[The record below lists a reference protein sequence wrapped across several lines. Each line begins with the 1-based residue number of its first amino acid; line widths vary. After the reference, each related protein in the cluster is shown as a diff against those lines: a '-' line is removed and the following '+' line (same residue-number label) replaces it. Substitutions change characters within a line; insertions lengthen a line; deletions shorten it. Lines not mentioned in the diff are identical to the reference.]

1 MAATVLQRRR
11 ALHSSRQSQLTKSF
25 LSMEKIM
32 RKLFSKNA
40 LSTSTRLSAAINL
53 VAILFICVAS
63 ATAIAQTPNEKTSRS
78 APTTKTNPATKSDQG
93 AASTSEQIRARR
105 TMQPE
110 PNAASNSSATRND
123 EAKDAPRIDQLRE
136 QIKTAAS
143 DDERFRLQR
152 TLVDYL
158 VALNHNREAVAQLR
172 LMMREDRFD
181 PTGFYNIGNALA
193 RLDDSNTAVDAYRKA
208 IDQKHGNY
216 SRALNNLGSVL
227 LRLGRW
233 DEAHDTLLAALTQ
246 ESFRYSEASYNLGR
260 LYAKR
265 GDADAAI
272 REWTRTLSI
281 DPNHTDA
288 ALALARAYSEDGDPE
303 HGLAVLDNFSARN
316 GARAEFTVTRREI
329 LAARELEAAEAKSA
343 NTKPS
348 GDAKTKTGV
357 ENLRPQIAASG
368 LRTLTVDRGT
378 YDVLQR
384 ARRAREAGRNEE
396 AITYYRRVLTSRDN
410 FFPPANLELSYAFIS
425 LHRTDE
431 AIATLLPL
439 ATKAGARYPEANY
452 HLARL
457 YELRGDLHLAGD
469 AYERAAAADKMNPQ
483 FLLDVSRVREKEG
496 NHAGALTAFEA
507 YLSRSEQMGRVPEW
521 STARLAELRQKAAAS
536 TAPPATTKR

>member
-1 MAATVLQRRR
+1 MRNSRPNVVQSLLRTHTVAALNFAAVFFLCAAAT
-11 ALHSSRQSQLTKSF
+11 
-25 LSMEKIM
+25 LS
-32 RKLFSKNA
+32 
-40 LSTSTRLSAAINL
+40 
-53 VAILFICVAS
+53 
-63 ATAIAQTPNEKTSRS
+63 QTPSKTAARS
-78 APTTKTNPATKSDQG
+78 APATKTDAVVSASPVEQTRVRRAAPQSEQ
-93 AASTSEQIRARR
+93 AASAS
-105 TMQPE
+105 PD
-110 PNAASNSSATRND
+110 AAQQSAVT
-123 EAKDAPRIDQLRE
+123 KDSPRLVQLRE
-136 QIKTAAS
+136 QINSTDSAT
-143 DDERFRLQR
+143 ERARLQR

-158 VALNHNREAVAQLR
+158 TALNRNSEAVAELR
-172 LMMREDRFD
+172 SMMREDRFD

-193 RLDDSNTAVDAYRKA
+193 RMDDSNTAVDAYRKA
-208 IDQKHGNY
+208 IAQRHGNY

-272 REWTRTLSI
+272 REWTRTLRI
-281 DPNHTDA
+281 DPAHTDA
-288 ALALARAYSEDGDPE
+288 ALALARAYAEDGASE
-303 HGLAVLDNFSARN
+303 RGLAMLDNFSARN
-316 GARAEFTVTRREI
+316 GARAEFSATRREI
-329 LAARELEAAEAKSA
+329 LAARELEATEAKTA
-343 NTKPS
+343 NLKPS
-348 GDAKTKTGV
+348 ADTKIKTGV
-357 ENLRPQIAASG
+357 EESRPQAAANGLRPLA
-368 LRTLTVDRGT
+368 VDRDT

-396 AITYYRRVLTSRDN
+396 AIAYYRRVLNSRDN
-410 FFPPANLELSYAFIS
+410 FFPPANLELSYALIN
-425 LHRTDE
+425 LHRMDE

-457 YELRGDLHLAGD
+457 YEQRGDLHLAGD
-469 AYERAAAADKMNPQ
+469 AYERAAAADKQNPQ

-521 STARLAELRQKAAAS
+521 SIARLAELRRKASS
-536 TAPPATTKR
+536 TTQSTTTLKP

>member
-1 MAATVLQRRR
+1 MRNTCPNVVQSLPRARTLATLNFAAVL
-11 ALHSSRQSQLTKSF
+11 F
-25 LSMEKIM
+25 
-32 RKLFSKNA
+32 
-40 LSTSTRLSAAINL
+40 LSAA
-53 VAILFICVAS
+53 
-63 ATAIAQTPNEKTSRS
+63 TALSQTPSKTGARS
-78 APTTKTNPATKSDQG
+78 VPATKSDVVVS
-93 AASTSEQIRARR
+93 AAPVEQTRARR
-105 TMQPE
+105 
-110 PNAASNSSATRND
+110 AASQSESTTASASPD
-123 EAKDAPRIDQLRE
+123 EAQQSAAVKDSPRLVQLRD
-136 QIKTAAS
+136 QIKTSDSAA
-143 DDERFRLQR
+143 ERARLQR

-158 VALNHNREAVAQLR
+158 TALNRNGEAAAELR
-172 LMMREDRFD
+172 SMMREDRFD

-208 IDQKHGNY
+208 IDQRHGNY

-233 DEAHDTLLAALTQ
+233 DEAHDTLLAALAQ

-272 REWTRTLSI
+272 REWTRTLRI
-281 DPNHTDA
+281 DPAHTDA
-288 ALALARAYSEDGDPE
+288 ALALARAYAEDGASE
-303 HGLAVLDNFSARN
+303 RGLAVLDNFSARN
-316 GARAEFTVTRREI
+316 GARAEFAATRREI
-329 LAARELEAAEAKSA
+329 LAARELEATEAKSA
-343 NTKPS
+343 NLKPIADTKI
-348 GDAKTKTGV
+348 KTGA
-357 ENLRPQIAASG
+357 EASRPQAAAANG
-368 LRTLTVDRGT
+368 LRTLAVDRDT

-396 AITYYRRVLTSRDN
+396 AIAYYRRVLTSRNN
-410 FFPPANLELSYAFIS
+410 FFPPANLELSYALIN
-425 LHRTDE
+425 LHRMDE

-457 YELRGDLHLAGD
+457 YEQRGDLRLSAE

-496 NHAGALTAFEA
+496 NHAGALAAFEA

-521 STARLAELRQKAAAS
+521 SNARLTELRQKAAAPS
-536 TAPPATTKR
+536 SQSVTPKQ